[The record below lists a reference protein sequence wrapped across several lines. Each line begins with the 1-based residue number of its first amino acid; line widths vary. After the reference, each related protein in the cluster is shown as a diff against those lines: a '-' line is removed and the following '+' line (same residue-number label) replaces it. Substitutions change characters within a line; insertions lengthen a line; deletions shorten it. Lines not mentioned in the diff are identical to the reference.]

1 MPFWQGRQNSRASS
15 RRMAA
20 KFFRANV
27 GDENNDAVVKLSP
40 TQINR
45 GAPVRIDSFRLA
57 MP

>member
-1 MPFWQGRQNSRASS
+1 
-15 RRMAA
+15 MAA